1 MAQTAESK
9 VKAKIIK
16 QLKAVGAYY
25 FAPIGGPYA
34 KSGVPDLIIC
44 FRGKFIAIEAKSGKN
59 TPTTLQRINLE
70 QIKEQGGIAVVVNE
84 ENVETVADILSSI

>member
-44 FRGKFIAIEAKSGKN
+44 FRGKFIAIEAKSGNNKC
-59 TPTTLQRINLE
+59 TTLQRINLE

-84 ENVETVADILSSI
+84 ENVETVTDILNFI